1 MIKLNNTVTAVKK
14 DRRASGERRVGEG
27 RESACKC
34 EVEEG
39 RERGEDGGETD
50 SLTDRGREQ

>member
-1 MIKLNNTVTAVKK
+1 MTAVKK

-34 EVEEG
+34 EAEEG